1 MTQKE
6 QLWENYEDAVFAIL
20 MDAVAEQE
28 GKRGLQLM
36 EELEHDPSAQVPEEV
51 QRKAEK
57 TIRKAFA
64 AKNREPVK
72 RFTLKAMQRI
82 AIAVFVAVLLAA
94 GTFAAFPE
102 VRANLYNLIIREYED
117 HTEFDYTQ
125 QFSDEYSS
133 ADFTIEPGWLPD
145 GFILADEGQTYTS
158 LYCVYEDKTN
168 SDIDISITKST
179 LSGGSLAVDTEDA
192 KVMTIMIQN
201 HKTTFIEKENWNC
214 VVIPIPKEDKIVYMN
229 SNGVASDVLK
239 KVAENLPL

>member
-28 GKRGLQLM
+28 GEKGLQLM

-51 QRKAEK
+51 QRRAEK

-201 HKTTFIEKENWNC
+201 HKTTFIEKENRNC

>member
-28 GKRGLQLM
+28 GEKGLQLM

-51 QRKAEK
+51 QKRAEK

-72 RFTLKAMQRI
+72 RFTFKVVQRI
-82 AIAVFVAVLLAA
+82 AVAVLVVVITTACA
-94 GTFAAFPE
+94 FAAFPE

-145 GFILADEGQTYTS
+145 GFTLSDEGKSYTTMYKTFQDS
-158 LYCVYEDKTN
+158 NDNTIFISRGILSGSPLSVDSEDATVTSATIQKCEATV
-168 SDIDISITKST
+168 ITK
-179 LSGGSLAVDTEDA
+179 DE
-192 KVMTIMIQN
+192 
-201 HKTTFIEKENWNC
+201 WNC
-214 VVIPIPKEDKIVYMN
+214 IVIPMSDKNEIIYLDSEGISANM
-229 SNGVASDVLK
+229 LE
-239 KVAENLPL
+239 KVAENLVL

>member
-1 MTQKE
+1 MTQKD

-28 GKRGLQLM
+28 GEKGLQLM

-72 RFTLKAMQRI
+72 RFTLKAVQRV
-82 AIAVFVAVLLAA
+82 AIAVFAAVILAA

-145 GFILADEGQTYTS
+145 GFTLSDEGKSYTTM
-158 LYCVYEDKTN
+158 YKTFQDSN
-168 SDIDISITKST
+168 DNTIFISRGI
-179 LSGGSLAVDTEDA
+179 LSGSPLSVDSEDA
-192 KVMTIMIQN
+192 TVTSTTI
-201 HKTTFIEKENWNC
+201 
-214 VVIPIPKEDKIVYMN
+214 
-229 SNGVASDVLK
+229 
-239 KVAENLPL
+239 

>member
-28 GKRGLQLM
+28 GEKGLQLM

-51 QRKAEK
+51 QRRAEK

-72 RFTLKAMQRI
+72 RFTLKAMQRV
-82 AIAVFVAVLLAA
+82 AIAVFAAVLLAA

-102 VRANLYNLIIREYED
+102 VRANLYNFIIREYED
-117 HTEFDYTQ
+117 HTEFNYAD

-145 GFILADEGQTYTS
+145 GFTLSDEGKVDS
-158 LYCVYEDKTN
+158 LIYKNYENRDLASETK
-168 SDIDISITKST
+168 ITIQQYEAT
-179 LSGGSLAVDTEDA
+179 L
-192 KVMTIMIQN
+192 
-201 HKTTFIEKENWNC
+201 IEKEEWIC
-214 VVIPIPKEDKIVYMN
+214 LVIPMPQDNKIVYLE
-229 SNGVASDVLK
+229 SNGVSSDDVI

>member
-6 QLWENYEDAVFAIL
+6 QLWEKYEDAVFAIL

-64 AKNREPVK
+64 AKNRESMK
-72 RFTLKAMQRI
+72 HFTFKVAQRI
-82 AIAVFVAVLLAA
+82 AIAVFAAAVLAA

-117 HTEFDYTQ
+117 HTEFNYAE

-145 GFILADEGQTYTS
+145 GFTLSDEG
-158 LYCVYEDKTN
+158 
-168 SDIDISITKST
+168 
-179 LSGGSLAVDTEDA
+179 
-192 KVMTIMIQN
+192 
-201 HKTTFIEKENWNC
+201 
-214 VVIPIPKEDKIVYMN
+214 
-229 SNGVASDVLK
+229 
-239 KVAENLPL
+239 

>member
-1 MTQKE
+1 M
-6 QLWENYEDAVFAIL
+6 
-20 MDAVAEQE
+20 
-28 GKRGLQLM
+28 R
-36 EELEHDPSAQVPEEV
+36 
-51 QRKAEK
+51 
-57 TIRKAFA
+57 
-64 AKNREPVK
+64 PV
-72 RFTLKAMQRI
+72 T
-82 AIAVFVAVLLAA
+82 V
-94 GTFAAFPE
+94 
-102 VRANLYNLIIREYED
+102 
-117 HTEFDYTQ
+117 
-125 QFSDEYSS
+125 SC

-192 KVMTIMIQN
+192 KVTTIMIQN

>member
-28 GKRGLQLM
+28 GEKGLRLM
-36 EELEHDPSAQVPEEV
+36 EELEHDPSARVPEEV

-72 RFTLKAMQRI
+72 HFTFKVVQRI
-82 AIAVFVAVLLAA
+82 AVAVLVVVITTACA
-94 GTFAAFPE
+94 FAAFPE

-117 HTEFDYTQ
+117 HTEFDYTE

-133 ADFTIEPGWLPD
+133 ANFTIEPGWLPD
-145 GFILADEGQTYTS
+145 GFTLSDEGETYTTVYKTFQDEDDNTVFISRGMLSGSPLSVDSEGATVTSTTIQTYKAT
-158 LYCVYEDKTN
+158 V
-168 SDIDISITKST
+168 
-179 LSGGSLAVDTEDA
+179 
-192 KVMTIMIQN
+192 
-201 HKTTFIEKENWNC
+201 IEKEGWNC
-214 VVIPIPKEDKIVYMN
+214 IVIPMTNKNEIIYMDSEGLSANILEKI
-229 SNGVASDVLK
+229 
-239 KVAENLPL
+239 AENLVL

>member
-28 GKRGLQLM
+28 GEKGLQLM

-51 QRKAEK
+51 QRRAEK

-72 RFTLKAMQRI
+72 RFTFKVVQRI
-82 AIAVFVAVLLAA
+82 AVAVLVVVITTACA
-94 GTFAAFPE
+94 FAAFPE

-125 QFSDEYSS
+125 QFSDKYSS

-145 GFILADEGQTYTS
+145 GFTLSDEGDTYTS
-158 LYCVYEDKTN
+158 VYKTYQN
-168 SDIDISITKST
+168 GSDAMIRIVKNV
-179 LSGGSLAVDTEDA
+179 LSGGSLAVDTENA
-192 KVMTIMIQN
+192 KVTSITIQN
-201 HKTTFIEKENWNC
+201 HEATLIEKEEWSMI
-214 VVIPIPKEDKIVYMN
+214 VISRPDIDEVTYLDGTAV
-229 SNGVASDVLK
+229 SSDILI
-239 KVAENLPL
+239 KVAQNLPV

>member
-28 GKRGLQLM
+28 GEKGLQLM

-51 QRKAEK
+51 QRRAEK

-201 HKTTFIEKENWNC
+201 HKITFIEKENWNC